1 MTAPSARVRVL
12 AAAEELFAEQG
23 YDATSVQQVV
33 ERAGVTKGA
42 MYHHFSSK
50 EDLLFEIYNSLLTEQ
65 LAGLSRIVAQEAD
78 PHTTVREIIDDLIVT
93 TAARARGAAV
103 FGREGRRLNAERWRG
118 LQENWRTYQDTVR
131 KVIRD
136 AQDSGVFSTAAS
148 PEVVSWS
155 IFGVTNDLHTWYRPD
170 GPKTAAV
177 IAKELADFVLNGLT
191 PTKEGVS

>member
-1 MTAPSARVRVL
+1 MGVRGRVL

-33 ERAGVTKGA
+33 ARAGVTKGA
-42 MYHHFSSK
+42 MYHYFSAK

-65 LAGLSRIVAQEAD
+65 LSGLDRILAQQHDAA
-78 PHTTVREIIDDLIVT
+78 TSIREIIDDLIVT
-93 TAARARGAAV
+93 TAARARGVAI
-103 FGREGRRLNAERWRG
+103 FGREASRLDQERWHA
-118 LQENWRTYQDTVR
+118 LQADWRRYQDSVR

-136 AQDSGVFSTAAS
+136 AQEEGTFVSSAS

-155 IFGVTNDLHTWYRPD
+155 IFGFVNDLHTWYRPD

-177 IAKELADFVLNGLT
+177 IAKELADFVLNGLSQ
-191 PTKEGVS
+191 KEH